1 MNKRET
7 QFRLTQEWFDESDQF
22 HSVVCFNPELT
33 IELNKGN
40 YDALDNAA
48 PEDYILQKY
57 SYSSRKKISGPPTSW
72 QPQGNFSISFSVPPE
87 KSSYVC
93 IHAFRCTDLQALNK
107 RIGTNYKG
115 QVRVKSHSSEV
126 LVSAGSVSSNKVRD
140 FSSIDALA
148 NIDTSLVPMSTTSL
162 EALSPIKEFSVS
174 INAEPAAE
182 TGDKTSSFI
191 FDLDIENVLA
201 RSPLGSIFSRPLSS
215 GVRGEIL
222 SMAQILSMEMVRK
235 RIDIPNGEEKKILS
249 SSQKNT
255 GSPLKQTVSSNRER
269 NNVDGTILGSI
280 SETNTQS
287 ATNLRTF
294 TGKDLSLPS
303 SDSDGEYEYKI
314 KLRVKDGIVSYLSKK
329 LSTLESSVNTAR
341 SWSNDISFGR
351 PVNNSK
357 IFAAIANYS
366 EIAGE
371 VFGVASSKKIVDTIF
386 PMIGSSTGDLA
397 TIESVISAM
406 ESLVNKMNNLLGAH
420 IPPRQGNTGKGKTA
434 GYGKGAKGIIEIEK
448 TFSNETLKVSDSD
461 AGYVFIESK
470 NTNFGVNTITRTGL
484 QGRFDRELDAF
495 SDSKSPS
502 VPSDIAEAGIL
513 SDTKVSALTDLSSTS
528 TSYLTPSSVV
538 VDGQSIDVSSATAKW
553 DPEQSS
559 GVVDTIRDRKQTMAA
574 SLKSLSAFGITCEVF
589 GAKQRKKEGSG
600 TFAVDSANDMQKIF
614 EETDGFTSKNIEP
627 DLNSRTEEKETEAT
641 NDITSAISP
650 SVIGTPS
657 INDQP
662 GMQLSSFDP
671 SSTDSLVKDLGLSD
685 IQRLPLQIKS
695 LMLSRSPNTKK
706 NWLDDDNSSLVTDL
720 GFNIAQIEVL
730 SYGDGKTPQWKTLT
744 PSIFSRS
751 KDRTLRC
758 RIKNYSNSNLGIG
771 LEKEELKLTIFDNQ
785 FLIEGDS
792 GTAVNLR
799 SKENA
804 TPARME
810 NYLSSLDEER
820 CAADSPTNGQSS
832 PERSPASGRDQSSTD
847 RSTASGR
854 GQSSTD
860 RSTASSNI
868 APVANTTNYGTM
880 G

>member
-1 MNKRET
+1 MNQREP
-7 QFRLTQEWFDESDQF
+7 QSSLTQEWFDESDQF

-33 IELNKGN
+33 IELDKGN
-40 YDALDNAA
+40 YAALTNAA

-57 SYSSRKKISGPPTSW
+57 LYSSRKKISGPPTSW

-93 IHAFRCTDLQALNK
+93 VHAFRCTDLQALNR

-115 QVRVKSHSSEV
+115 LVRVISHSSEV
-126 LVSAGSVSSNKVRD
+126 LVSAGSVNSGKVRD
-140 FSSIDALA
+140 FSSIEALA
-148 NIDTSLVPMSTTSL
+148 NIDASLVPMSTTSL
-162 EALSPIKEFSVS
+162 EPLNPIKEFSVS
-174 INAEPAAE
+174 INAEPDTE

-215 GVRGEIL
+215 GVKGEIL
-222 SMAQILSMEMVRK
+222 SKAQILSMEMFRK
-235 RIDIPNGEEKKILS
+235 RIDIENGEEKLILY

-269 NNVDGTILGSI
+269 NNAGGTILGSI
-280 SETNTQS
+280 SEVGTQS
-287 ATNLRTF
+287 SMNLRTF
-294 TGKDLSLPS
+294 TGKDLTLPS
-303 SDSDGEYEYKI
+303 SDSHGEYEYKI
-314 KLRVKDGIVSYLSKK
+314 KLRVKDGIVSYLREK
-329 LSTLESSVNTAR
+329 LSILESSVGSTR

-351 PVNNSK
+351 TVNNSK

-513 SDTKVSALTDLSSTS
+513 SDTKLSALTDLSSTS

-538 VDGQSIDVSSATAKW
+538 VDGKSIDVSSATAKW

-559 GVVDTIRDRKQTMAA
+559 GVVGTIRDRKQTMAT

-589 GAKQRKKEGSG
+589 GAKQRKKDASG

-627 DLNSRTEEKETEAT
+627 DLNSRTEEKETEDT
-641 NDITSAISP
+641 TDITSAISP
-650 SVIGTPS
+650 SILGVPS

-671 SSTDSLVKDLGLSD
+671 SSTDSLVKDLGLGE
-685 IQRLPLQIKS
+685 IQNLPLQIKS
-695 LMLSRSPNTKK
+695 LVLSRSPNTKK
-706 NWLDDDNSSLVTDL
+706 NWLDDHDSSHVTDL

-730 SYGDGKTPQWKTLT
+730 SYNDGKTPQWKTLT
-744 PSIFSRS
+744 PSMFNRA
-751 KDRTLRC
+751 KNRTLRC

-771 LEKEELKLTIFDNQ
+771 LEKEELKLPIFGNQ
-785 FLIEGDS
+785 FLIKGDS
-792 GTAVNLR
+792 GTGVSLR
-799 SKENA
+799 RKKNT

-810 NYLSSLDEER
+810 NYLSSLSKER
-820 CAADSPTNGQSS
+820 YLPENIPEGMHQMPDGSLMADSEMPPAPVAPPPVSPT
-832 PERSPASGRDQSSTD
+832 
-847 RSTASGR
+847 
-854 GQSSTD
+854 
-860 RSTASSNI
+860 I
-868 APVANTTNYGTM
+868 APVANTTNNGTM
-880 G
+880 GY

>member
-1 MNKRET
+1 MNQREP
-7 QFRLTQEWFDESDQF
+7 QSSLTQEWFDESDQF

-33 IELNKGN
+33 IELDKGN
-40 YDALDNAA
+40 YAALTNAA

-57 SYSSRKKISGPPTSW
+57 LYSSRKKISGPPTSW

-93 IHAFRCTDLQALNK
+93 VHAFRCTDLQALNR

-115 QVRVKSHSSEV
+115 LVRVISHSSEV
-126 LVSAGSVSSNKVRD
+126 LVSAGSVNSGKVRD
-140 FSSIDALA
+140 FSSIEALA
-148 NIDTSLVPMSTTSL
+148 NIDASLVPMSTTSL
-162 EALSPIKEFSVS
+162 EPLNPIKEFSVS
-174 INAEPAAE
+174 INAEPDTE

-215 GVRGEIL
+215 GVKGEIL
-222 SMAQILSMEMVRK
+222 SKAQILSMEMFRK
-235 RIDIPNGEEKKILS
+235 RIDIENGEEKLILY

-269 NNVDGTILGSI
+269 NNAGGTILGSI
-280 SETNTQS
+280 SEVGTQS
-287 ATNLRTF
+287 SMNLRTF
-294 TGKDLSLPS
+294 TGKDLTLPS
-303 SDSDGEYEYKI
+303 SDSHGEYEYKI
-314 KLRVKDGIVSYLSKK
+314 KLRVKDGIVSYLREK
-329 LSTLESSVNTAR
+329 LSILESSVGSTR

-351 PVNNSK
+351 TVNNSK

-448 TFSNETLKVSDSD
+448 TFSNQTLKVSDSD

-470 NTNFGVNTITRTGL
+470 NTNFGVNTVTRTGL

-513 SDTKVSALTDLSSTS
+513 SDTKLSALTDLSSTS

-538 VDGQSIDVSSATAKW
+538 VDGKSIDVSSATAKW

-559 GVVDTIRDRKQTMAA
+559 GVVGTIRDRKQTMAT

-589 GAKQRKKEGSG
+589 GAKQRKKDASG

-627 DLNSRTEEKETEAT
+627 DLNSRTEEKETEDT
-641 NDITSAISP
+641 TDITSAISP
-650 SVIGTPS
+650 SILGVPS

-671 SSTDSLVKDLGLSD
+671 SSTDSLVKDLGLGE
-685 IQRLPLQIKS
+685 IQNLPLQIKS
-695 LMLSRSPNTKK
+695 LVLSRSPNTKK
-706 NWLDDDNSSLVTDL
+706 NWLDDHDSSHVTDL

-730 SYGDGKTPQWKTLT
+730 SYNDGKTPQWKTLT
-744 PSIFSRS
+744 PSMFNRA
-751 KDRTLRC
+751 KNRTLRC

-771 LEKEELKLTIFDNQ
+771 LEKEELKLPIFGNQ
-785 FLIEGDS
+785 FLIKGDS
-792 GTAVNLR
+792 GTGVSLR
-799 SKENA
+799 RKKNT

-810 NYLSSLDEER
+810 NYLSSLSKER
-820 CAADSPTNGQSS
+820 YLPENIPEGMHQMPDGSLMADSEMPPAPVAPSPVSPT
-832 PERSPASGRDQSSTD
+832 
-847 RSTASGR
+847 
-854 GQSSTD
+854 
-860 RSTASSNI
+860 I
-868 APVANTTNYGTM
+868 APVANTTNNGTM
-880 G
+880 GY

>member
-1 MNKRET
+1 MNQREP
-7 QFRLTQEWFDESDQF
+7 QSSLTQEWFDESDQF

-33 IELNKGN
+33 IELDKGN
-40 YDALDNAA
+40 YAALTNAA

-57 SYSSRKKISGPPTSW
+57 LYSSRKKISGPPTSW

-93 IHAFRCTDLQALNK
+93 VHAFRCTDLQALNR

-115 QVRVKSHSSEV
+115 LVRVISHSSEV
-126 LVSAGSVSSNKVRD
+126 LVSAGSVNSGKVRD
-140 FSSIDALA
+140 FSSIEALA
-148 NIDTSLVPMSTTSL
+148 NIDASLVPMSTTSL
-162 EALSPIKEFSVS
+162 EPLNPIKEFSVS
-174 INAEPAAE
+174 INAEPDTE

-215 GVRGEIL
+215 GVKGEIL
-222 SMAQILSMEMVRK
+222 SKAQILSMEMFRK
-235 RIDIPNGEEKKILS
+235 RIDIENGEEKLILY

-269 NNVDGTILGSI
+269 NNAGGTILGSI
-280 SETNTQS
+280 SEVGTQS
-287 ATNLRTF
+287 SMNLRTF
-294 TGKDLSLPS
+294 TGKDLTLPS
-303 SDSDGEYEYKI
+303 SDSHGEYEYKI
-314 KLRVKDGIVSYLSKK
+314 KLRVKDGIVSYLREK
-329 LSTLESSVNTAR
+329 LSILESSVGSTR

-351 PVNNSK
+351 TVNNSK

-371 VFGVASSKKIVDTIF
+371 VFGINSSKKIVDTIF

-397 TIESVISAM
+397 TIESVVSAM

-448 TFSNETLKVSDSD
+448 TFSNQTLKVSDSD

-513 SDTKVSALTDLSSTS
+513 SDTKLSALTDLSSTS

-538 VDGQSIDVSSATAKW
+538 VDGKSIDVSSATAKW

-559 GVVDTIRDRKQTMAA
+559 GVVGTIRDRKQTMAT

-589 GAKQRKKEGSG
+589 GAKQRKKDASG

-627 DLNSRTEEKETEAT
+627 DLNSRTEEKETEDT
-641 NDITSAISP
+641 TDITSAISP
-650 SVIGTPS
+650 SILGVPS

-671 SSTDSLVKDLGLSD
+671 SSTDSLVKDLGLGE
-685 IQRLPLQIKS
+685 IQNLPLQIKS
-695 LMLSRSPNTKK
+695 LVLSRSPNTKK
-706 NWLDDDNSSLVTDL
+706 NWLDDHDSSHVTDL

-730 SYGDGKTPQWKTLT
+730 SYNDGKTPQWKTLT
-744 PSIFSRS
+744 PSMFNRA
-751 KDRTLRC
+751 KNRTLRC

-771 LEKEELKLTIFDNQ
+771 LEKEELKLPIFGNQ
-785 FLIEGDS
+785 FLIKGDS
-792 GTAVNLR
+792 GTGVSLR
-799 SKENA
+799 RKKNT

-810 NYLSSLDEER
+810 NYLSSLSKER
-820 CAADSPTNGQSS
+820 YLPENIPEGMHQMPDGSLMADSEMPPAPVAPPPVSPT
-832 PERSPASGRDQSSTD
+832 
-847 RSTASGR
+847 
-854 GQSSTD
+854 
-860 RSTASSNI
+860 I
-868 APVANTTNYGTM
+868 APVANTTNNGTM
-880 G
+880 GY